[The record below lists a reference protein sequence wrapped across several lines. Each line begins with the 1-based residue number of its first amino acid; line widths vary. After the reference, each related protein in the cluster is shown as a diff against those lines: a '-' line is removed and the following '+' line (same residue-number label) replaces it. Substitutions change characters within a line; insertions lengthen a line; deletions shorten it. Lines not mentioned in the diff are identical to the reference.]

1 MPAPY
6 PDIDDEQ
13 EPSPLVDA
21 RIRETP
27 DGKERCIIFD
37 KGGSVS
43 DGSPDR
49 WIAADEGWF
58 VELRDTR

>member
-1 MPAPY
+1 MPASY

-13 EPSPLVDA
+13 EPSPMVDA
-21 RIRETP
+21 RIRETA

-37 KGGSVS
+37 RGGSVS

-49 WIAADEGWF
+49 WVAADEGWF
-58 VELRDTR
+58 IDLRDMR